1 MKRLISCI
9 TVTAMLALL
18 LISPVCAAE
27 RSASRV
33 YPSLTFSGTTAN
45 CSVTVIADSAEETIS
60 ITVKLWDGSTCIKTW
75 NDTGTGT
82 LVFKGTATVEKG
94 KTYDMTV
101 DVTIDEEE
109 YATQTVSGVCK

>member
-9 TVTAMLALL
+9 TVTAILALL
-18 LISPVCAAE
+18 LVSPVCAAE
-27 RSASRV
+27 KSASNI
-33 YPSLTFSGTTAN
+33 YKSLTFSGTTAN
-45 CSVTVIADSAEETIS
+45 CSVTVIAGSEEAIA
-60 ITVKLWDGSTCIKTW
+60 ITVKLWNGSTCIKTW